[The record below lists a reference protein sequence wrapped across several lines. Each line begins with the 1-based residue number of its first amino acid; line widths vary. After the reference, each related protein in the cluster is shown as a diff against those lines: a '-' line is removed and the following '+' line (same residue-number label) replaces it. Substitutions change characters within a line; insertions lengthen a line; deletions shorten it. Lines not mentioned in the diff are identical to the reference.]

1 MSTGSTPSL
10 FPNLPVRAKRSNPM
24 TGSADCKQVC
34 RCDDGC
40 DYAIKEAAV
49 LPTMPHNEWFC
60 AKLAERVGIG
70 TPTCR
75 IVDVQGIE
83 CFGSRWEAG
92 EESDWWNRAFAGPIS
107 FPDLAPGISRVFAF
121 DLFVHNE
128 DRHLNNYFVQ
138 KQRIGYAVL
147 AMDFGRA
154 WLFSG
159 MPPPPLPMAP
169 AANTIGDLRKLLR
182 LFGPFIDSAETD
194 DVCDRLATV
203 TDSEVAGIIA
213 SHPSVWIN
221 TAQKDQILSWW
232 RSPERQNR
240 ITTIRNGIKDGSLL

>member
-1 MSTGSTPSL
+1 
-10 FPNLPVRAKRSNPM
+10 M

-34 RCDDGC
+34 RCDDGS

-49 LPTMPHNEWFC
+49 LATMPHNEWFC

-75 IVDVQGIE
+75 VVDVQGTE

-92 EESDWWNRAFAGPIS
+92 EESDWWNRAFAGHIP
-107 FPDLAPGISRVFAF
+107 FGDLAPSISRVFAF

-159 MPPPPLPMAP
+159 MPPPPLPMMP
-169 AANTIGDLRKLLR
+169 SANTIGDLRKLIR
-182 LFGPFIDSAETD
+182 LFGSFMDFTETD
-194 DVCDRLATV
+194 DVCDRLASV
-203 TDSEVAGIIA
+203 TEAEVDAVIA
-213 SHPSVWIN
+213 SHPPVWIGD
-221 TAQKDQILSWW
+221 AQKRQILNWW
-232 RSPERQNR
+232 RSSDRQDR
-240 ITTIRNGIKDGSLL
+240 ITRIKDGIKDGSLL